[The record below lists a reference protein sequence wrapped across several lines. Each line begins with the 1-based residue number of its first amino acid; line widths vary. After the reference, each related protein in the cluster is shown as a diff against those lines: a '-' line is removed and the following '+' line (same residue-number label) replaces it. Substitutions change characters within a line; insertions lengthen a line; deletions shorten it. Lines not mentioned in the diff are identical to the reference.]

1 MKAAIVIAGC
11 LLAAPAFAAAV
22 YPVRPI
28 EGYAC
33 AKLNATDAQMMN
45 PAGTGIVILTAPRA
59 DAPPGLD
66 APAVLFVRQPLV
78 TVNGF
83 VEVLQLNRK
92 PGWIAARY
100 VKPVDPLTRCTPS
113 VMSNGRLGIG

>member
-1 MKAAIVIAGC
+1 MKALTAALAI
-11 LLAAPAFAAAV
+11 LAALPAHAQRLHAV
-22 YPVRPI
+22 EPLA
-28 EGYAC
+28 GYAC